1 MATQNETVRNI
12 LDRWKDTSLDPYIRP
27 VLLYIDSNPLNALLI
42 GISVLLLL
50 LPVLILLIV
59 LLIAFVLTLMGTSFM
74 LPFSDN
80 GYGFHASLFGQNFS
94 IF

>member
-1 MATQNETVRNI
+1 MNETVKKI

-59 LLIAFVLTLMGTSFM
+59 LLIAFVLTLMGMDFI
-74 LPFSDN
+74 LPLSPI
-80 GYGFHASLFGQNFS
+80 GWP
-94 IF
+94 